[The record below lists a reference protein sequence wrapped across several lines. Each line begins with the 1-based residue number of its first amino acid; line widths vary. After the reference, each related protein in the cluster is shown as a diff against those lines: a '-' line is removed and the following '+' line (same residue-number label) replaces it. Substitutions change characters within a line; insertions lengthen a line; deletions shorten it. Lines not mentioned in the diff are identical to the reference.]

1 MSSNAPASH
10 ELAPDLAIEAS
21 GLGKS
26 YRIYKRPEDRLLQ
39 AIFRGKQRFTP
50 FQALHGVDLSIK
62 RGEAIGVMGRNG
74 SGKST
79 LLQLLA
85 GTVTPTEG
93 WFKTHG
99 RLAALLELGA
109 GFNPEFTGQENVY
122 LNAAVLGLSQQEID
136 AKYPEIVEFS
146 EIGDFLDRPVK
157 TYSTGMYMRLAF
169 AVAIAVEPEIL
180 IVDEALSVGDEAF
193 QRKCFAYLHRLLEN
207 GGTLLFVSHA
217 ANSVTELC
225 NRAILLHGGELVLDD
240 TPKRVVQYY
249 QRLLYDRATDTNAL
263 IAEIRRHAQ
272 APAASPSAAAALD
285 QQSATMES
293 PGSASGKTLVD
304 AQPDDEA
311 EPYFDPNCVS
321 ATTNAYEPN
330 GGRISDP
337 HITTTDGR
345 RVNVISRG
353 QRYQY
358 RFRVEFDR
366 AHEGVHFGMFIRTK
380 TGVDLGGSASS
391 APHAEKLSVQPGQIV
406 DVVFEF
412 DSRLMPGTYFLN
424 AGCSAMV
431 DGSRDSV
438 HRILDA
444 VMFRVM
450 PELNLAADGLIDFS
464 ISAVHHAPGPTVE
477 QDA

>member
-1 MSSNAPASH
+1 MSSDDVIQNSAAG
-10 ELAPDLAIEAS
+10 EIAIEAK

-39 AIFRGKQRFTP
+39 AIFRNKQRFTP
-50 FQALHGVDLSIK
+50 FQALRDVNLTIR

-93 WFKTHG
+93 QFKTHG

-109 GFNPEFTGQENVY
+109 GFNPEFTGRENVY
-122 LNAAVLGLSQQEID
+122 LNAAVLGLNQQEID

-169 AVAIAVEPEIL
+169 AVAIAVEPDIL
-180 IVDEALSVGDEAF
+180 IVDEALAVGDEAF
-193 QRKCFAYLHRLLEN
+193 QRKCFAYLHRLMEN

-225 NRAILLHGGELVLDD
+225 NRAILLHGGELILDD

-249 QRLLYDRATDTNAL
+249 QRLLYDRGTDISAL
-263 IAEIRRHAQ
+263 IDEIRRQAAQ
-272 APAASPSAAAALD
+272 TTAATAPVDAPAPIDQPVAA
-285 QQSATMES
+285 
-293 PGSASGKTLVD
+293 VD
-304 AQPDDEA
+304 EDA
-311 EPYFDPNCVS
+311 EPYFDPNFVS
-321 ATTNAYEPN
+321 STTNAYEPN

-337 HITTTDGR
+337 HITTKDGR

-358 RFRVEFDR
+358 RFRVEFDQD
-366 AHEGVHFGMFIRTK
+366 HEGVHFGMFIRTK

-391 APHAEKLSVQPGQIV
+391 APQADKLTVKAGQII

-412 DSRLMPGTYFLN
+412 DCRLMPGTYFLN
-424 AGCSAMV
+424 AGCSAMIN
-431 DGSRDSV
+431 GGRDSV

-450 PELNLAADGLIDFS
+450 PELNLAADGLIDFG
-464 ISAVHHAPGPTVE
+464 ISAVTTSAEAAPE
-477 QDA
+477 KA

>member
-1 MSSNAPASH
+1 MSSDSVLQPETMSP
-10 ELAPDLAIEAS
+10 PDADSNVVIEAK

-39 AIFRGKQRFTP
+39 SIFRSKQLFTP
-50 FQALHGVDLSIK
+50 FQALRNVDLTIS

-85 GTVTPTEG
+85 GTVTPTAGHFE
-93 WFKTHG
+93 TRG

-109 GFNPEFTGQENVY
+109 GFNPEYTGKENVY
-122 LNAAVLGLSQQEID
+122 LNAAVLGLSREQID

-193 QRKCFAYLHRLLEN
+193 QRKCFAFLHRLMEN
-207 GGTLLFVSHA
+207 GGTLLFVSHS

-225 NRAILLHGGELVLDD
+225 NRAILLHGGELILDD
-240 TPKRVVQYY
+240 SPKRVVQYY
-249 QRLLYDRATDTNAL
+249 QRLLYDRATEPAAL
-263 IAEIRRHAQ
+263 IEEIRRQ
-272 APAASPSAAAALD
+272 A
-285 QQSATMES
+285 
-293 PGSASGKTLVD
+293 
-304 AQPDDEA
+304 AQPVAEAIPEPTAAIDAPVDGDA
-311 EPYFDPNCVS
+311 EPYFDPNFVS
-321 ATTNAYEPN
+321 STANAYETN

-337 HITTTDGR
+337 HITTADGR

-358 RFRVEFDR
+358 RFRVEFDA

-391 APHAEKLSVQPGQIV
+391 PPQAKKLSVKPGQIV

-412 DSRLMPGTYFLN
+412 DCSLMPGTYFLN

-431 DGSRDSV
+431 NGSRDSV

-450 PELNLAADGLIDFS
+450 PELNLAADGLVDFS
-464 ISAVHHAPGPTVE
+464 ISAVIKTAQETE
-477 QDA
+477 K